1 MALMPIGE
9 FARRSRLTPKAL
21 RIYDDLGLLRP
32 ACTDPRTGYRWYAA
46 EQLDRARLVAWLRHL
61 GMPLA
66 RIAVV
71 AALPPAEAADA
82 VAGFWR
88 RVEAEHAARRDLA
101 TTLVTHLHGGGT
113 SMTTTPPLR
122 LRWATHSDRGLV
134 REHQQDALR
143 AGEGLFGVADGFGPR
158 TGTGSTAL
166 DALAGAVTAP
176 GALVDVL
183 RTAAEHAAAA
193 VRDAAAGTASGT
205 TLTALVWT
213 GSDVALVHVG
223 DSRAYLLR
231 DGELLRLTHDHTVTQ
246 RMVDAGELTEAEAA
260 THPQRSILVRALADG
275 APPDVHAHRVRVG
288 DRYLLCTDGLHTPVP
303 EEAIRAGLRDHPGP
317 DAAVT
322 ALAAL
327 VREAGAPDD
336 AALVVAEVLAA

>member
-9 FARRSRLTPKAL
+9 FARRSRLTRKAL
-21 RIYDDLGLLRP
+21 RLYDDLGLLRP
-32 ACTDPRTGYRWYAA
+32 VRTDPRTGYRWYAA
-46 EQLDRARLVAWLRHL
+46 EQLDRARLVVWLRHL

-71 AALPPAEAADA
+71 VALPPGEAADA

-88 RVEAEHAARRDLA
+88 RVEAEHAARGDLA
-101 TTLVTHLHGGGT
+101 ATLVTHLHGGGT
-113 SMTTTPPLR
+113 SMTTAPLR

-143 AGEGLFGVADGFGPR
+143 TGDGFLGVADGFGPR
-158 TGTGSTAL
+158 TGTGPTAL
-166 DALAGAVTAP
+166 DALADAAVAP

-183 RTAAEHAAAA
+183 RAAAERAAAA
-193 VRDAAAGTASGT
+193 VRAEAGGTASGT
-205 TLTALVWT
+205 TLTALVWS
-213 GSDVALVHVG
+213 GSDLGLVHVG

-231 DGELLRLTHDHTVTQ
+231 DGELLRLTHDHTVVQ
-246 RMVDAGELTEAEAA
+246 RMVDAGDLTEAEAA

-275 APPDVHAHRVRVG
+275 DPPDVRAQRVRVG

-303 EEAIRAGLRDHPGP
+303 EAAIRAGLRDHPGP

-327 VREAGAPDD
+327 VREAGAPDN
-336 AALVVAEVLAA
+336 AALVVADVLAA

>member
-9 FARRSRLTPKAL
+9 FARRSRLTRKAL
-21 RIYDDLGLLRP
+21 RLYDDLGLLRP
-32 ACTDPRTGYRWYAA
+32 VRTDPRTGYRWYAA

-66 RIAVV
+66 PIAVV
-71 AALPPAEAADA
+71 AALPPGEAAGA

-101 TTLVTHLHGGGT
+101 ATLVTHLHGGGT
-113 SMTTTPPLR
+113 SMTTAPLR

-143 AGEGLFGVADGFGPR
+143 TGDGFLGVADGFGPR
-158 TGTGSTAL
+158 TGTGPTAL
-166 DALAGAVTAP
+166 DALADAALAP

-183 RTAAEHAAAA
+183 RAAAERAAAA
-193 VRDAAAGTASGT
+193 VRTEAGGTASGT

-213 GSDVALVHVG
+213 GSDLGLVHVG
-223 DSRAYLLR
+223 DSRAHLLR

-246 RMVDAGELTEAEAA
+246 RMVDAGDLTEAEAA
-260 THPQRSILVRALADG
+260 TTRSDRSSCARWPTATRRTSG
-275 APPDVHAHRVRVG
+275 PSGCGSATATCWAPTA
-288 DRYLLCTDGLHTPVP
+288 CTPRCPRRPSARGCATT
-303 EEAIRAGLRDHPGP
+303 PGP
-317 DAAVT
+317 T
-322 ALAAL
+322 P
-327 VREAGAPDD
+327 R
-336 AALVVAEVLAA
+336 

>member
-1 MALMPIGE
+1 M
-9 FARRSRLTPKAL
+9 TP
-21 RIYDDLGLLRP
+21 
-32 ACTDPRTGYRWYAA
+32 
-46 EQLDRARLVAWLRHL
+46 
-61 GMPLA
+61 
-66 RIAVV
+66 
-71 AALPPAEAADA
+71 
-82 VAGFWR
+82 
-88 RVEAEHAARRDLA
+88 
-101 TTLVTHLHGGGT
+101 
-113 SMTTTPPLR
+113 TPPLR

-143 AGEGLFGVADGFGPR
+143 AGEGLLGVADGFGPR

-176 GALVDVL
+176 GAIVDVL

-193 VRDAAAGTASGT
+193 VRDAAGGTASGT

-275 APPDVHAHRVRVG
+275 AADPPDVSAQRVRVG
-288 DRYLLCTDGLHTPVP
+288 DRYLLCTDGLHAPVP
-303 EEAIRAGLRDHPGP
+303 EAAIRAGLRDHAEP
-317 DAAVT
+317 DGAVT

-327 VREAGAPDD
+327 VRSVGAPDNT
-336 AALVVAEVLAA
+336 ALVVADVLAA